1 MKDYKYY
8 IFDQGNVI
16 LDINPQ
22 LSLDAFSR
30 LIDPS
35 KSGLVSAQDLLGGCD
50 NQFITDYMLGKVST
64 TEFIDYLMPIMRP
77 GTTRQQ
83 IIDAWNALVLDIPD
97 ERLQALLK
105 LRAEGKKTYIL
116 SNTNEEHIR
125 YIINKCFNGQRS
137 EMERYF
143 DGLFFSS
150 EMHMVKPTPEI
161 FREVIRQTGMN
172 PSEAVFVDDLQ
183 KNLDGAAA
191 LGFDTLL
198 STGDRWLVE
207 LF

>member
-1 MKDYKYY
+1 MKEYKYY

-22 LSLDAFSR
+22 LSLDAFTSLMNPAAAGR
-30 LIDPS
+30 
-35 KSGLVSAQDLLGGCD
+35 VSASDLLGGCD
-50 NQFITDYMLGKVST
+50 NQFITDYMLGHVT
-64 TEFIDYLMPIMRP
+64 TDQFVDYLMPIMRE

-83 IIDAWNALVLDIPD
+83 IIDAWNALVLDIP
-97 ERLQALLK
+97 EARLQALQK
-105 LRAEGKKTYIL
+105 LRSEGKKTYIL

-125 YIINKCFNGQRS
+125 HIINKCFAGKRS
-137 EMERYF
+137 EMGRYF

-161 FREVIRQTGMN
+161 FLEVIRQTGMN
-172 PSEAVFVDDLQ
+172 PEEAIFVDDLQ

-191 LGFDTLL
+191 LGFNTLL
-198 STGDRWLVE
+198 STGNHWLTQ